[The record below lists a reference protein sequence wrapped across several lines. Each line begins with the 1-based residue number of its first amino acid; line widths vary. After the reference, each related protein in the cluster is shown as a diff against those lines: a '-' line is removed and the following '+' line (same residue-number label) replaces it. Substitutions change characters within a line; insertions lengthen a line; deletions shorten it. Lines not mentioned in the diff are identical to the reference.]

1 MKLHLS
7 LKLRAALLATIL
19 TCSSHT
25 LPAAWA
31 KGEAET
37 RAELERTTLTELS
50 QETPSLSSIESAY
63 TLEET
68 TATAADVLHITKYLW
83 DESNITLTPVVYNV
97 NIKPLGSDTS
107 FNWEKDTETGQI
119 KLVKQNSYAATDD
132 VLSSSDYLVRVD
144 DTDMDITRHFV
155 GGRYEVSK
163 TGAVGTTI
171 VEAFGGALSRV
182 DSTLTDFD
190 ITGHFIGNSTIARS
204 IDATSTDA
212 LAYGGAIYST
222 AAIDSITSDFIG
234 NHASGTATATIQ
246 ANTYIRGGAIH
257 SMATIESIMGDFIGN
272 STMASSKAGSASNA
286 DAEGG
291 AIYSR
296 KVITSVMGDFLGNSA
311 IASTQGSSNALGGAI
326 RSLAAI
332 GSITG
337 DFIGNHAQANPDADA
352 DVNSYSYAFAHG
364 GAICILSDIESITGD
379 FIGNYATATASN
391 ISSAQGGAIWND
403 GDIKALRANLM
414 NNFVSATFIP
424 NKTEIGGGAIYNQG
438 KIQFLADKS
447 NILISGN
454 YTTTDGGVTKKYEAI
469 FNKWFGFLGG
479 LAIDTT
485 AVIHFNAYEG
495 YSIELNDAISGRSD
509 NPDAIKNQILHINQ
523 VMEGTDTLIDPS
535 ASVFSTVHFNNK
547 VEYQTINVHAGEL
560 ILGSFAG
567 EGDAPASYGMLSNS
581 VLNIS
586 TGALVE
592 FTLAGLTNSLDIANA
607 NTITNNGTLRINFN
621 GETLTQSISSLTPAG
636 NSGTITYTGSLI
648 TNADHIDMD
657 YVVTAPDILTLTGGA
672 IKTTLTGTDNII
684 IAGAVSLED
693 TLDTTTL
700 HFDTTSGGELAIT
713 TSGAL
718 SMQGI
723 RVATSN
729 TPFSLTLVSWEDAN
743 EVIAFDDFLALI
755 DFNGLDLYETDYT
768 LTHTAD
774 GKGYMLSSV
783 IAGFDYAGQTITG
796 DQVVN
801 EDLRHANFNNAN
813 AQGANFSTIYLKLA
827 SFKEADLRGANFADS
842 YLKGVYFDD
851 AIINGAN
858 FSSTRADDED
868 ISTDQIRS
876 TASYQNKDLSD
887 VGFRGVNLDG
897 LDMQGFNLQGTNFTD
912 TGILASQ
919 IERADLRGATYDAIQ
934 LNAYVTTTGLGDQL
948 IVRNGKLGGA
958 LTLYSS
964 TSPSTVQLSDALTLG
979 AGDSL
984 TLQAGQSL
992 YVTMTGSL
1000 LVESGSNASIN
1011 IESALPRSA
1020 EWTSEAFI
1028 TWQSGADIL
1037 STDALAAILLIN
1049 GSSLED
1055 LGLYLS
1061 LDNNS
1066 YAITNTKPA
1075 PDSYTQLSSQG
1086 NGGAGGELLDELIQQ
1101 GKTPSTDIQNV
1112 LATLDDIF
1120 KDSETGNAE
1129 SDRLLAAV
1137 AGAGVTSLGS
1147 AALSNI
1153 EGQLTRMRNRA
1164 AGLIPAGES
1173 QFWISAEAGRNEL
1186 SGAGTAAGHNINNW
1200 GGSVGA
1206 DWGVAEHCSLGFAFT
1221 ALYGDLNASSV
1232 DSASGELDSYYLSL
1246 TTQHQSGKWS
1256 HQAAISWGLMDASL
1270 DRHISHANGS
1280 YSTSAETDGYSYG
1293 VMYELG
1299 YDIKLSESSTLT
1311 PIFNAALIHS
1321 YLDGYTETGSDA
1333 ALRVDAQDN
1342 TIATFGIGA
1351 RVASKLD
1358 FGLQVG
1364 ARALFK
1370 ADAGDRTQQ
1379 ADVSIASVSGSSAR
1393 IEGTEAGSFGVEL
1406 GIGASMPVSDSSALF
1421 LDASVEMRE
1430 RQQDYRASL
1439 GYKLDF

>member
-1 MKLHLS
+1 MKLRLS

-19 TCSSHT
+19 TCSSYT
-25 LPAAWA
+25 LPVAWA
-31 KGEAET
+31 KGVAET

-50 QETPSLSSIESAY
+50 QETPSLSPIESAY

-68 TATAADVLHITKYLW
+68 TAEADILHITKYLW
-83 DESNITLTPVVYNV
+83 DERNLTLTPVVYNV
-97 NIKPLGSDTS
+97 NITPLGSDAS
-107 FNWEKDTETGQI
+107 FNWEKDTETGQLT
-119 KLVKQNSYAATDD
+119 LVEQLPYDGT
-132 VLSSSDYLVRVD
+132 SDVRVD
-144 DTDMDITRHFV
+144 AASLRRLDVFEEDVSRNFV
-155 GGRYEVSK
+155 GIEYIF
-163 TGAVGTTI
+163 TI
-171 VEAFGGALSRV
+171 DSNSFHTYGGALSHTYTRLV
-182 DSTLTDFD
+182 DVD
-190 ITGHFIGNSTIARS
+190 IIGHFIGNSSAVFSSSS
-204 IDATSTDA
+204 IHN
-212 LAYGGAIYST
+212 YGGAIFS
-222 AAIDSITSDFIG
+222 
-234 NHASGTATATIQ
+234 
-246 ANTYIRGGAIH
+246 R
-257 SMATIESIMGDFIGN
+257 
-272 STMASSKAGSASNA
+272 
-286 DAEGG
+286 AE
-291 AIYSR
+291 
-296 KVITSVMGDFLGNSA
+296 
-311 IASTQGSSNALGGAI
+311 
-326 RSLAAI
+326 I

-337 DFIGNHAQANPDADA
+337 DFIGNSVSAFSGRYASTYGGAIFSRAGIGSIKGDFIGNYAYAESDVSGGAIHSIATITTITGDFIANYATASPSDEVSA
-352 DVNSYSYAFAHG
+352 DVRGGAIYSSAKITNITGDFIANYATTAATTTDLANATANVHG
-364 GAICILSDIESITGD
+364 GAINSTVAIDSITGD
-379 FIGNYATATASN
+379 FIGNYVSN
-391 ISSAQGGAIWND
+391 GGNARAGAIWTR
-403 GDIKALRANLM
+403 GEIKALRAHFI
-414 NNFVSATFIP
+414 NNYASGFIYAT
-424 NKTEIGGGAIYNQG
+424 GGAIYNQG
-438 KIQFLADKS
+438 QIQFLADKS
-447 NILISGN
+447 DILITGN
-454 YTTTDGGVTKKYEAI
+454 YTTTDGGVTKSYEAI
-469 FNKWFGFLGG
+469 YNEFNG
-479 LAIDTT
+479 LENA
-485 AVIHFNAYEG
+485 IHFNAYEG
-495 YSIELNDAISGRSD
+495 YSIVLNDAISGGNERA
-509 NPDAIKNQILHINQ
+509 DAIANQILHINQ
-523 VMEGTDTLIDPS
+523 VMEGTETLIDPS
-535 ASVFSTVHFNNK
+535 ATTFSTVYFNNK
-547 VEYQTINVHAGEL
+547 VENHTINVHAGEL
-560 ILGSFAG
+560 VLGSFAG
-567 EGDAPASYGMLSNS
+567 EGEIPAAHALLENS
-581 VLNIS
+581 VLDIKEKGHVITDADYIASS
-586 TGALVE
+586 TSVTLSGSLSLHADGIGAD
-592 FTLAGLTNSLDIANA
+592 TLTAALFGT
-607 NTITNNGTLRINFN
+607 GTLNIKGAVNSN
-621 GETLTQSISSLTPAG
+621 ASIATNTLSMS
-636 NSGTITYTGSLI
+636 YTGSSMSDSLKLQSSARTTVGSWDLTVAGLSGNSWTLLSWDDG
-648 TNADHIDMD
+648 TNVLKLHELMNAVTVNGEELYKGD
-657 YVVTAPDILTLTGGA
+657 YS
-672 IKTTLTGTDNII
+672 IKQSGNSY
-684 IAGAVSLED
+684 VLE
-693 TLDTTTL
+693 L
-700 HFDTTSGGELAIT
+700 
-713 TSGAL
+713 
-718 SMQGI
+718 
-723 RVATSN
+723 N
-729 TPFSLTLVSWEDAN
+729 TPFQPSVFNESSYTDVSFRE
-743 EVIAFDDFLALI
+743 F
-755 DFNGLDLYETDYT
+755 
-768 LTHTAD
+768 
-774 GKGYMLSSV
+774 
-783 IAGFDYAGQTITG
+783 
-796 DQVVN
+796 
-801 EDLRHANFNNAN
+801 DLRYADLSQKELIRAD
-813 AQGANFSTIYLKLA
+813 FSTLFLKDA
-827 SFKEADLRGANFADS
+827 SFAGSNLTRATFTDA
-842 YLKGVYFDD
+842 YLVGVSFEN

-919 IERADLRGATYDAIQ
+919 IERADLRGTTLDSSFDLSQ

-1421 LDASVEMRE
+1421 LDTSVEMRE
-1430 RQQDYRASL
+1430 KQQDYRASV